1 MRSPGRPRQSP
12 VWASCAVDPDFDDIA
27 EFVSN
32 ATKKIAAGEYLST
45 ETDVGDGTKVDK
57 LERPIDG

>member
-12 VWASCAVDPDFDDIA
+12 VDDIA

-32 ATKKIAAGEYLST
+32 AAKKIAAGEYLST